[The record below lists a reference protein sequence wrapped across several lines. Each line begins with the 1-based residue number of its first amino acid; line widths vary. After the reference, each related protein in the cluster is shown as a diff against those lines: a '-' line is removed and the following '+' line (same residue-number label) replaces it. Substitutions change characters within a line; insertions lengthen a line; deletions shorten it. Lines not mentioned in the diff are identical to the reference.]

1 MMFIPVNPAAR
12 LLLAA
17 IAAALLA
24 GGAYLLA
31 TG

>member
-1 MMFIPVNPAAR
+1 MMFIPVNPRAR

-17 IAAALLA
+17 IAAVLIA

-31 TG
+31 SG

>member
-1 MMFIPVNPAAR
+1 MMFIPVDPRAR

-17 IAAALLA
+17 IAAALIA

-31 TG
+31 AG